1 MKIALAQTHLTIGDI
16 KQNFQNIQKQIEQAI
31 SAGAKLVVFPEQA
44 NTVKEANDL
53 LNIPQYI
60 ASANEF
66 LDKLIPFSYK
76 ISILIGV
83 AEKIQNSF
91 YNSAFLIQQGKTK
104 QIATQNNIP
113 YADLKWFTPNEK
125 NEIFEIDGI
134 KFLPILR
141 KDPAKIDTDYIIRLN
156 SEPFTKTK
164 ELSKTKNTIT
174 VSHTGLGNGHIFDGS
189 SYVTN
194 SNGNISALAEKYK
207 EDLLIFDTDNL
218 CELLPKPEA
227 KEEAIFNAL
236 SYGFKEFCRINN
248 FKKGL
253 IGLSGGIDSALTAV
267 IMCDA
272 LGAENILGIT
282 MPSKYSTEGP
292 CKKFGNGMSYKT
304 DKTAF

>member
-66 LDKLIPFSYK
+66 LDKLIPFSCK

-83 AEKIQNSF
+83 AEKTQNSF

-134 KFLPILR
+134 KFLPILGNDTV
-141 KDPAKIDTDYIIRLN
+141 KTETDYIIRLN

-218 CELLPKPEA
+218 CELLPKPEV

-272 LGAENILGIT
+272 LGAENILLRI
-282 MPSKYSTEGP
+282 ML
-292 CKKFGNGMSYKT
+292 NQH
-304 DKTAF
+304 